1 MFINNHSLSK
11 VVLPIL
17 CTVLIAS
24 YADPVFCEIIPYAP
38 EKDSALS
45 IGPDMGKSPFV
56 DLDADGTTQ
65 RIMLA
70 LQRGLWSRACSVATD
85 ALAKKESNLDALG
98 IFAVCQA
105 LVANKEGTE
114 RAEFRLREVEP
125 SPGYYTMLT
134 NGVANLRN
142 GSNEL
147 AENAF
152 KRLLEIRPG
161 DPVGEYFLGESLHAR
176 QKDTEAIAIFQ
187 KVLKSWPDYAPA
199 LSATARLMAAKSGSK
214 QNLNVAISMS
224 ERAARIDPMNLKYWE
239 QTATLCDQAGQR
251 DRAHAIRLQWLYRPS
266 LPVKK

>member
-1 MFINNHSLSK
+1 MFNIDCSMSK
-11 VVLPIL
+11 ILPIL
-17 CTVLIAS
+17 CGMLIAS
-24 YADPVFCEIIPYAP
+24 FAEPAFCDIIPYAP

-45 IGPDMGKSPFV
+45 IGSDMGKSPLA
-56 DLDADGTTQ
+56 DLDANGTTQ

-70 LQRGLWSRACSVATD
+70 LHRGLWTRACSVATD

-98 IFAVCQA
+98 IFAICEA

-114 RAEFRLREVEP
+114 RAMSRLQEAEP

-152 KRLLEIRPG
+152 KRLLETRPG
-161 DPVGEYFLGESLHAR
+161 DPLGEYFLGEALHAR
-176 QKDTEAIAIFQ
+176 QKDTEAIATFQ

-199 LSATARLMAAKSGSK
+199 LSATARLMAAKSASK
-214 QNLNVAISMS
+214 QNLNDAISMS

-239 QTATLCDQAGQR
+239 QTARLCDQAGQR
-251 DRAHAIRLQWLYRPS
+251 DRAQAIRLQWLSRPS